1 MGATTITHKAEEINA
16 YNFQSSDELLL
27 DTNIWIR
34 VYGPQNPQNRKSE
47 VYSQALSK
55 ILAAGSRIY
64 IDVLIVSEFINTYAR
79 LKWNLWKN
87 QTQSK
92 AEFKD
97 FRKNGDFKP
106 VAQDISADLKLVLKQ
121 CTRVDSGF
129 ESLEID
135 GLINEYAAG
144 DSDFND
150 QILTALCK
158 KSGFKLVTDDGDF
171 KNRGIPVITANK
183 KLLV

>member
-1 MGATTITHKAEEINA
+1 MTHRAEEINA
-16 YNFQSSDELLL
+16 YNFRPSDELLL
-27 DTNIWIR
+27 DTNIWIH
-34 VYGPQNPQNRKSE
+34 VYGPQKPQNRKSE

-87 QTQSK
+87 QTQLN

-97 FRKNGDFKP
+97 FRKSIDFKP

-121 CTRVDSGF
+121 CTRVNSDF

-135 GLINEYAAG
+135 GLIDEYAVG

-150 QILTALCK
+150 LILINLCK
-158 KSGFKLVTDDGDF
+158 SSGLKLVTDDGDF
-171 KNRGIPVITANK
+171 KNRGVPVITANK
-183 KLLV
+183 KLLA